1 MTDSQLDPAVP
12 PSAVVERLREALAGA
27 DDWLT
32 VDTALRRSASEWHK
46 DPVRPFVFAFGYMLV
61 HDEERRAEEGPFAAA
76 IVTQQGQFPPPLA
89 DIDQADVDAWRG
101 AAEQLDDPIALSR
114 LHDLLWE
121 RREGDRPDLHARA
134 AVDAYVAISENPAW
148 ASIERVDCLTRA
160 LDLARSIADREREEH
175 VVAAARRLI
184 EDDLATE
191 DVGPGVSLTLLG
203 ALARLDTPP
212 PGLEELVV
220 RAEKRYGDDPY
231 NADSL
236 TDLRAQLAPAQR
248 ERLRR
253 EQVGNWR
260 TAAHARGGMVKAI
273 HLERALELAKTHG
286 LSDLVDEIRLELQEM
301 KPEELDLKTV
311 STEVEIPADQ
321 VQSLIDSVVDEEG
334 WERSLLRFGQ
344 VGPPGGEPEELDK
357 QIEELRRSSPL
368 QFLVTRVV
376 ISHDE
381 TSAIFQAHDDQ
392 SHQRLARAEQR
403 AQSAR
408 FWSLFAVRILDA
420 ARERHGE
427 PDREALAAFFTTDL
441 IDEAIAERFARAIEL
456 FGAGQPDEAAHI
468 IAPRIEAVLRE
479 MARRIGLPIIR
490 EPSGGK
496 PGRVQSL
503 GPILDQLKPAFGE
516 SGWHAY
522 LENLLADPLG
532 MNLRNVIAHGL
543 RDQID
548 RLDAALLIQAACY
561 LRLLQATDQ
570 RSGQGSA

>member
-1 MTDSQLDPAVP
+1 MPDAVID
-12 PSAVVERLREALAGA
+12 RLKQALAGA
-27 DDWLT
+27 NDWLT
-32 VDTALRRSASEWHK
+32 VDTALRRSTSEWHK

-61 HDEERRAEEGPFAAA
+61 HDEERRAEDGPFAPAL
-76 IVTQQGQFPPPLA
+76 VTQRGQFPPPLTE
-89 DIDQADVDAWRG
+89 IDQADIDAWQG
-101 AAEQLDDPIALSR
+101 AAEQLDDPTALSR

-121 RREGDRPDLHARA
+121 RRDGDRPDLHARA
-134 AVDAYVAISENPAW
+134 AIDAYIVISENPAW

-160 LDLARSIADREREEH
+160 LELARSVADQGREKRS
-175 VVAAARRLI
+175 VVAALRLI
-184 EDDLATE
+184 DEDLASDE
-191 DVGPGVSLTLLG
+191 GGPGVSLTLLG
-203 ALARLDTPP
+203 TLARQATPP
-212 PGLEELVV
+212 SGLENLVD
-220 RAEKRYGDDPY
+220 RAQQRYGDDPY

-253 EQVGNWR
+253 EQVSSWR
-260 TAAHARGGMVKAI
+260 AAAYARGGIVKGI
-273 HLERALELAKTHG
+273 YLERALELAKTHG
-286 LSDLVDEIRLELQEM
+286 LADLVEELRLELQEM

-311 STEVEIPADQ
+311 ATEVEIPANH
-321 VQSLIDSVVDEEG
+321 VQSLIESVVDDEG
-334 WERSLLRFGQ
+334 WEASLLRFGQ
-344 VGPPGGEPEELDK
+344 AGPPGGEPAELDE

-376 ISHDE
+376 IAHDE
-381 TSAIFQAHDDQ
+381 TSPIFRADDDE

-408 FWSLFAVRILDA
+408 FWSLFAVQILDGI
-420 ARERHGE
+420 RERHGAPE
-427 PDREALAAFFTTDL
+427 REALAAFFTTDL

-456 FGAGQPDEAAHI
+456 FGAGEPDEAAHI
-468 IAPRIEAVLRE
+468 VAPRIEAVLRD
-479 MARRIGLPIIR
+479 MARRIGIPIIR

-503 GPILDQLKPAFGE
+503 GPILDQLRPVFGQA
-516 SGWHAY
+516 GWHAY

-532 MNLRNVIAHGL
+532 LNLRNVIAHGL

-561 LRLLQATDQ
+561 LRLLHVTQPEEAP
-570 RSGQGSA
+570 